1 MLHLLGQALFGL
13 VVGII
18 AKVAFPG
25 PDPGGMIVTAL
36 LGLVGSMIG
45 TFVGRALWG
54 GADYSAG
61 WITSIRDH
69 RHPGDLPGRE
79 EEAGGLARLDST
91 LRGSDPA

>member
-25 PDPGGMIVTAL
+25 PDPGGIFVTAL
-36 LGLVGSMIG
+36 LGVVGSMIG

-61 WITSIRDH
+61 WITSIL
-69 RHPGDLPGRE
+69 GAIVL
-79 EEAGGLARLDST
+79 LAIYR
-91 LRGSDPA
+91 AVKKKQAA

>member
-25 PDPGGMIVTAL
+25 PDPGGVIVTAL
-36 LGLVGSMIG
+36 LGLVGSLIG

-61 WITSIRDH
+61 WITSIL
-69 RHPGDLPGRE
+69 GTIVI
-79 EEAGGLARLDST
+79 LAIYRAVKKKQT
-91 LRGSDPA
+91 A

>member
-25 PDPGGMIVTAL
+25 PDPGGIILTAL
-36 LGLVGSMIG
+36 LGLVGSLIG

-61 WITSIRDH
+61 WITSIL
-69 RHPGDLPGRE
+69 G
-79 EEAGGLARLDST
+79 AIVVLAIYR
-91 LRGSDPA
+91 AVKKKQAA

>member
-25 PDPGGMIVTAL
+25 PDPGGIIVTAL

-45 TFVGRALWG
+45 TFVGRALWQ
-54 GADYSAG
+54 SAV
-61 WITSIRDH
+61 
-69 RHPGDLPGRE
+69 
-79 EEAGGLARLDST
+79 
-91 LRGSDPA
+91 